1 MSTLDPAG
9 PGSAAVGIVAVG
21 DELLVGAHPDLNS
34 PYLAHRCVEF
44 GRQVKRV
51 IVVGDD
57 EEDIAAAVNSL
68 AHDCSLVLVSGGLG
82 PTLDDVTRHGVAKA
96 LGVPLYESEEA
107 WEEVRGWF
115 VRAGRPIL
123 DSNRRQALIPEG
135 SERIPN
141 GFGTA
146 PGFRAAHPSGAIVMV
161 GPGPPREL
169 QGVFDAEIAPWLE
182 GHPPD
187 ELKRAKRTL
196 HFGDL
201 PESTFAETVGEWM
214 ARDANPLV
222 GVTVKEGVLSVRCVA
237 TAGAQSEA
245 DAMAADRAESIRAA
259 FADRYL
265 GDEVAGLGAFVGAR
279 LAAADLSFTVAES
292 CTGGMVAAALTDAPG
307 VSAVFD
313 GSFVTYSNA
322 RKVELLGVSEAT
334 LADHGAVSE
343 QVASEMAKGALLRTG
358 ARLAV
363 SVTGVAGPGGGTE
376 TKPVGLVWFALAMRR
391 VPGPDGGPGEIELRT
406 LERRW
411 PPLGRQRVRSWAS
424 NRALGL
430 LLEGATA
437 LSPSGSS
444 RIGG

>member
-1 MSTLDPAG
+1 MSAPA
-9 PGSAAVGIVAVG
+9 PASVGIVAVG

-57 EEDIAAAVNSL
+57 EDDIAAAVNSL
-68 AHDCSLVLVSGGLG
+68 CEENALVLVSGGLG

-107 WEEVRGWF
+107 WEEVQGWF
-115 VRAGRPIL
+115 IRAGRPIL
-123 DSNRRQALIPEG
+123 DSNRRQALIAEG

-146 PGFRAAHPSGAIVMV
+146 PGFRAVHPSGAVVMV
-161 GPGPPREL
+161 GPGPPGEL

-182 GHPPD
+182 SHPPD
-187 ELKRAKRTL
+187 ELKRSKATL

-237 TAGAQSEA
+237 TAATQAEA
-245 DAMAADRAESIRAA
+245 DAMAAERAGAIRGA
-259 FADRYL
+259 FPDRYL

-279 LAAADLSFTVAES
+279 LAKAGLTFTVAES
-292 CTGGMVAAALTDAPG
+292 CTGGLVAGALTEAPG
-307 VSAVFD
+307 VSAVFE

-343 QVASEMAKGALLRTG
+343 AVATEMARGALERTG

-376 TKPVGLVWFALAMRR
+376 AKPVGLVWFALALRQP
-391 VPGPDGGPGEIELRT
+391 PGPDGAPGVVEVRT

-424 NRALGL
+424 NKALGL
-430 LLEGATA
+430 LLEG
-437 LSPSGSS
+437 S
-444 RIGG
+444 RELG